1 MKLSIIIPCFN
12 EIKTIKKVL
21 FNINK
26 SYTGEKE
33 IIIIDDDSRDGTKEF
48 LKTIES
54 TEDIKIIF
62 NEKNFGKGACLKK
75 GFREASGEIILIQD
89 ADLEYNPKDYN
100 NLLLPFKEADADV
113 VYGTRFKGGRYNKV
127 MYFTHQVAN
136 NILTLFCNILTNLNL
151 SDIETGYKVFKREVI
166 KNIQIEE
173 KAFGVEPEIT
183 IKLAKK
189 KYKFF
194 EVPIS
199 YNGRT
204 YEEGKKIRFKD
215 FFDAIFCIIKYSMR
229 RAEK

>member
-12 EIKTIKKVL
+12 EIKTIKQIL
-21 FNINK
+21 FNVNK
-26 SYTGEKE
+26 SYTNEKE
-33 IIIIDDDSRDGTKEF
+33 IIIVDDGSIDGTKEF

-54 TEDIKIIF
+54 TEDIKIFF
-62 NEKNFGKGACLKK
+62 NEKNFGKGAALKK

-100 NLLLPFKEADADV
+100 NLLLAFKEVNADV
-113 VYGTRFKGGRYNKV
+113 VYGTRFKGGRYNRV
-127 MYFTHQVAN
+127 MYFKNYVAN
-136 NILTLFCNILTNLNL
+136 NILTFFCNMLTGLNL
-151 SDIETGYKVFKREVI
+151 SDMETGYKVFKREVI
-166 KNIQIEE
+166 KSIQIEE
-173 KAFGVEPEIT
+173 KSFGVEAEIT

-204 YEEGKKIRFKD
+204 YEEGKKIRCKD